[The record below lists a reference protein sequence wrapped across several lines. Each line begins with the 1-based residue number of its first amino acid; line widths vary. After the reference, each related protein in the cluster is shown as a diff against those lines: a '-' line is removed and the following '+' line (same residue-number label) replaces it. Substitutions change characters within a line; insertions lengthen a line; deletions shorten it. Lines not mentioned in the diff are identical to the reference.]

1 MNMKKI
7 LTILSVALMIGCNG
21 SNTKEPQASLSTDLD
36 STFLPNGCDMTDIF
50 KTRTGHITTTIDV
63 NGKPC
68 VFLID
73 TGGGATLIDR
83 SKKHKFG
90 LTSSNTGDYAAGI
103 GSKNSLVRTSATFQ
117 INGQDITVDDL
128 YLMDIT
134 YINSE
139 FRKNM
144 SNEVEEIFEED
155 SDFSND
161 DEALAAMEFYDSSD
175 AME

>member
-7 LTILSVALMIGCNG
+7 LAILSVALMIGCNG
-21 SNTKEPQASLSTDLD
+21 SNTKEPQASLSTDPD
-36 STFLPNGCDMTDIF
+36 STFLPNGYDMTDIF

-103 GSKNSLVRTSATFQ
+103 GSKNTLVRTSATFQ
-117 INGQDITVDDL
+117 VNGQDQTVDDL

-139 FRKNM
+139 FRKNHARQ
-144 SNEVEEIFEED
+144 VD
-155 SDFSND
+155 GVLGTDF
-161 DEALAAMEFYDSSD
+161 LAKYGAVIDYAQSKLYIKIR
-175 AME
+175 

>member
-7 LTILSVALMIGCNG
+7 LAILSVALMIGCNG

-36 STFLPNGCDMTDIF
+36 STFLPNGYDMTDIF

-63 NGKPC
+63 NGNPC

-83 SKKHKFG
+83 SKKHNYG

-117 INGQDITVDDL
+117 VNGQDITVDDL
-128 YLMDIT
+128 YLMGQGQ
-134 YINSE
+134 
-139 FRKNM
+139 
-144 SNEVEEIFEED
+144 
-155 SDFSND
+155 
-161 DEALAAMEFYDSSD
+161 
-175 AME
+175 